1 MSKGTSLLG
10 KVFRLSPLSQGTV
23 LLFICMQKFI
33 VVRVKINLLL
43 PSMHFPSWKGRCIV
57 QGAALFAVP
66 YSILEPNFEVEYHRH
81 CTDSRKS
88 ISASPREAL
97 TMAPCYFLIWPWL
110 FSLVSLVTKQEG
122 KYGLW
127 GVGGAMS
134 PRKGPSSLRRGRASW
149 QAVTSQQ
156 KPWKQTRA
164 N

>member
-1 MSKGTSLLG
+1 MG

-23 LLFICMQKFI
+23 LFFICMQKCI

-43 PSMHFPSWKGRCIV
+43 PSLNFPSWNCRCIV
-57 QGAALFAVP
+57 QGAALLALP
-66 YSILEPNFEVEYHRH
+66 YSIPEPNFEVEYHNH
-81 CTDSRKS
+81 CTYSRKS
-88 ISASPREAL
+88 ISASPREVL
-97 TMAPCYFLIWPWL
+97 SMAQWCFLIWPWL

-122 KYGLW
+122 KSGLW

-134 PRKGPSSLRRGRASW
+134 PWKGPSSLRRGRASW

-156 KPWKQTRA
+156 KPWKQTKA